1 VSFTERQS
9 QSEASAVPARARQD
23 ADTRAGKW
31 TWVEA
36 SVWNEGMW
44 AALATA
50 FEEAMKAF
58 FAEMGLFTMSET
70 HTLASQS
77 R

>member
-1 VSFTERQS
+1 MSFTERQS
-9 QSEASAVPARARQD
+9 ESEASAVPARARQG

-31 TWVEA
+31 MWVEA

-50 FEEAMKAF
+50 SEEATKAF
-58 FAEMGLFTMSET
+58 FAEMGLFTMSEA

>member
-1 VSFTERQS
+1 MRVTAG
-9 QSEASAVPARARQD
+9 QSEKQASAVPARARQG

-36 SVWNEGMW
+36 TVWNKGMW

-50 FEEAMKAF
+50 SEEAMKAF
-58 FAEMGLFTMSET
+58 FAEMGLFTMSEA
-70 HTLASQS
+70 HTLASRS